1 MSVPVLGAVH
11 RSESLRLG
19 LVLLG
24 LATVLT
30 STDLLGR
37 WDNLFYDAQLRL
49 FQRPPPSAVI
59 IVAID
64 EESLAALGRW
74 PWPRR
79 VHAQMVERLTQA
91 GAKVIGMDI
100 LFVEPDRADA
110 AGDELL
116 ARAIQAHGRVVLA
129 VAPQT
134 GAGHRLSAI
143 RPLPMLVEAA
153 QLGHVDFELDADGI
167 VRSVYLRAGMG
178 EPTWPALGLA
188 MLDLGMPGRSADL
201 PGVRREARGPD
212 PAGKWVRD
220 YRILLPFFGGPG
232 SFEQV
237 AFSQVLAGDPVLLER
252 LRGRYVLIGATAAGV
267 GESLAT
273 PVSGRNRPMS
283 GVELNANVLAGLAQ
297 DVVVEPLSPSA
308 QLGWALLFSLLPV
321 LIYPHCRPRTALLAY
336 GALLL
341 LGLVASVA
349 MLQLTHWWFAPAVTL
364 VVLATSYPLW
374 SWRRLDATVSE
385 LTSERNR
392 VQATLHSIGDAVV
405 TTDAVGQ
412 VEYLNPVAERL
423 TGQALAAARGLPL
436 HEVLRLFDESG
447 QSPVTLPLQECLIE
461 GKTLHPGRYD
471 LLRTPLGDEHAIRW
485 SASPIHDATGAIGG
499 MVFAFSDMTQML
511 ALSREMVRQATHDAL
526 TDLPNRVLLE
536 DRLEKALARARRA
549 AQHVAVLFIDL
560 DGFKKV
566 NDAFGHAAG
575 DALLKDVAVRLNGS
589 CREEDSVGRWG
600 GDEFVVLLEK
610 LDGRDGVTA
619 RAVKLLQLL
628 ALPFRVLGQE
638 VYVTASIGISLFP
651 RDADDVGGLFKRAD
665 AAMYRA
671 KQDGSNNFKFYSRHM
686 NDHAV
691 ERLALEKALWN
702 ALPDGELVLHYQP
715 QVELAS
721 GRVSGVEALMR
732 WQRPGEGMIL
742 PGRFLPVA
750 EQSELVHALGDWVLQ
765 AACAHLVHLRRC
777 GLPGLHVAINLAPR
791 QLLKRDV
798 YTRIAT
804 VMREAKIDPSRL
816 VLEISEN
823 LYLQDPSDIGHALQG
838 LREMGVRISIDD
850 FGTGYSSI
858 GYLKRLPIDQVKID
872 KSFVHDMAVNA
883 DDAAVVRGIVTLA
896 HSLRLEVIAEGVETE
911 AQLRLVRELGCDGAQ
926 GFYFSYPLAPD
937 VLNPYLLE
945 HAGADALTLHP
956 GGTTH

>member
-1 MSVPVLGAVH
+1 MLGFIR
-11 RSESLRLG
+11 RSESLRLAI
-19 LVLLG
+19 VLLG
-24 LATVLT
+24 LALVLT
-30 STDLLGR
+30 AADVLQR
-37 WDNLFYDAQLRL
+37 WDNLLYDVQLRL
-49 FQRPPPSAVI
+49 FHRPPPADVV

-79 VHAQMVERLTQA
+79 VHALMVERLTQA

-100 LFVEPDRADA
+100 LFAEPDRTDA

-116 ARAIQAHGRVVLA
+116 ARAIEAHGRVVLA
-129 VAPQT
+129 VAPQP
-134 GAGHRLSAI
+134 GPGDRLSAI
-143 RPLPMLVEAA
+143 LPIPWLAA
-153 QLGHVDFELDADGI
+153 SAKLGHVDFDLDADGI
-167 VRSVYLRAGMG
+167 VRSVYLRAGVDQ
-178 EPTWPALGLA
+178 PKWPALGLA
-188 MLDLGMPGRSADL
+188 MLELGQPERANRL
-201 PGVRREARGPD
+201 PGARRDAGGPD
-212 PAGKWVRD
+212 PVGKWVRD

-237 AFSQVLAGDPVLLER
+237 AFSRVLAGDPAVLER
-252 LRGRYVLIGATAAGV
+252 LNGRYVLIGATAAGV

-273 PVSGRNRPMS
+273 PVSGHNKPMP

-297 DVVVEPLSPSA
+297 QIVVEPLGSGA
-308 QLGWALLFSLLPV
+308 QLGWALLFSLLPAMV
-321 LIYPHCRPRTALLAY
+321 YPHCRPRTALLAY
-336 GALLL
+336 GGLLL
-341 LGLVASVA
+341 LALVASVA
-349 MLQLTHWWFAPAVTL
+349 TLQLAHLWFAPAATL
-364 VVLATSYPLW
+364 IVLATSYPLW

-405 TTDAVGQ
+405 TTDAAGRVD
-412 VEYLNPVAERL
+412 YLNPVAERL
-423 TGQALAAARGLPL
+423 TGQALATARGRPL
-436 HEVLRLFDESG
+436 HDVVRLFDESS
-447 QSPVTLPLQECLIE
+447 QSAVILPLDECLIE
-461 GKTLHPGRYD
+461 GRTVYPGRYD
-471 LLRTPLGDEHAIRW
+471 LLHTEPGTEHAIRW
-485 SASPIHDATGAIGG
+485 SASPIHDASRAISG

-536 DRLEKALARARRA
+536 DRLDKALARARRA
-549 AQHVAVLFIDL
+549 AQHVAVMFIDL

-575 DALLKDVAVRLNGS
+575 DALLKEVAVRLNGS

-600 GDEFVVLLEK
+600 GDEFVVLMEK
-610 LDGRDGVTA
+610 LEARDGVMA
-619 RAVKLLQLL
+619 RAAKLLQLL
-628 ALPFRVLGQE
+628 SLPFRVLGQE

-651 RDADDVGGLFKRAD
+651 RDADDVAGLFKRAD

-671 KQDGSNNFKFYSRHM
+671 KQDGSNNFKFYSRQM
-686 NDHAV
+686 NDQAV

-702 ALPDGELVLHYQP
+702 ALPDGELILHYQP
-715 QVELAS
+715 QVELVT

-742 PGRFLPVA
+742 PARFLPVA
-750 EQSELVHALGDWVLQ
+750 EQSELIHALGDWVLQ
-765 AACAHLVHLRRC
+765 AACAHLVQLRRC
-777 GLPGLHVAINLAPR
+777 GLPGLHMAINLAPR
-791 QLLKRDV
+791 QLLKREV
-798 YTRIAT
+798 YGRIAT
-804 VMREAKIDPSRL
+804 VMREAQIDPSRL

-823 LYLQDPSDIGHALQG
+823 LYLQEPSDIGQALQG
-838 LREMGVRISIDD
+838 LREMGVRVSIDD

-872 KSFVHDMAVNA
+872 KSFVRDVAINP

-937 VLNPYLLE
+937 VLNPFLLE
-945 HAGADALTLHP
+945 HTGEHATSTLP
-956 GGTTH
+956 PAARA

>member
-1 MSVPVLGAVH
+1 MTVSVLGAVR
-11 RSESLRLG
+11 RSESVRLAVVLVG
-19 LVLLG
+19 LALVLT
-24 LATVLT
+24 A
-30 STDLLGR
+30 TDLLGR

-49 FQRPPPSAVI
+49 FQREPPAAVV

-64 EESLAALGRW
+64 EESLATLGRW

-79 VHAQMVERLTQA
+79 MHAQMVERLTEA
-91 GAKVIGMDI
+91 GVKVIGMDI
-100 LFVEPDRADA
+100 LFVEPDRTDP

-129 VAPQT
+129 VAPQP
-134 GAGHRLSAI
+134 GAGNRLSAI
-143 RPLPMLVEAA
+143 RPLSILAASA
-153 QLGHVDFELDADGI
+153 QLGHVDFELDTDGI
-167 VRSVYLRAGMG
+167 VRSVYLRAGVG
-178 EPTWPALGLA
+178 DPTWPALGLA
-188 MLDLGMPGRSADL
+188 MLELGRATHIADL
-201 PGVRREARGPD
+201 PGVRRDARGRD
-212 PAGKWVRD
+212 PSGKWVRD

-237 AFSQVLAGDPVLLER
+237 PFSRVLAGDPALLER

-273 PVSGRNRPMS
+273 PVSGRHRPMS

-297 DVVVEPLSPSA
+297 NIVVEPLSPGA
-308 QLGWALLFSLLPV
+308 QLGCALLFSLLPA

-341 LGLVASVA
+341 LGMVASVA
-349 MLQLTHWWFAPAVTL
+349 LLQLTHWWFAPAATL

-385 LTSERNR
+385 LTGERNR

-405 TTDAVGQ
+405 TTDAAGR

-423 TGQALAAARGLPL
+423 TGQTLAAARGQPL
-436 HEVLRLFDESG
+436 QDVLHLFDESG
-447 QSPVTLPLQECLIE
+447 QSPIGLPLHECLVE

-471 LLRTPLGDEHAIRW
+471 LLRSPPGDEHAIRW
-485 SASPIHDATGAIGG
+485 SASPIHDASGAISG
-499 MVFAFSDMTQML
+499 MVFAFSDMTKML

-575 DALLKDVAVRLNGS
+575 DALLKEVAVRLNGS

-628 ALPFRVLGQE
+628 ALPFRVFGQE

-651 RDADDVGGLFKRAD
+651 RDADDVAGLFKRAD

-691 ERLALEKALWN
+691 ERLALEKALWS
-702 ALPDGELVLHYQP
+702 ALP
-715 QVELAS
+715 A
-721 GRVSGVEALMR
+721 
-732 WQRPGEGMIL
+732 
-742 PGRFLPVA
+742 
-750 EQSELVHALGDWVLQ
+750 
-765 AACAHLVHLRRC
+765 RR
-777 GLPGLHVAINLAPR
+777 
-791 QLLKRDV
+791 
-798 YTRIAT
+798 
-804 VMREAKIDPSRL
+804 
-816 VLEISEN
+816 
-823 LYLQDPSDIGHALQG
+823 
-838 LREMGVRISIDD
+838 
-850 FGTGYSSI
+850 
-858 GYLKRLPIDQVKID
+858 
-872 KSFVHDMAVNA
+872 
-883 DDAAVVRGIVTLA
+883 
-896 HSLRLEVIAEGVETE
+896 
-911 AQLRLVRELGCDGAQ
+911 
-926 GFYFSYPLAPD
+926 
-937 VLNPYLLE
+937 
-945 HAGADALTLHP
+945 AGAALSAAGGARQRACHRSGSLDALAAPWRRDDPARALP
-956 GGTTH
+956 AGG